1 MTDRAAPPSMMR
13 FEPDSGWSAAVT
25 PVSSDEHNQNDNTPP
40 SIQSAPSLSADALL
54 NIGES
59 MQEVFENLKIGDS
72 RLQGWNQVH
81 AALRLLG
88 AKLQERKALQER
100 LSALEEEIKGIRGL
114 AMEVVKN
121 AHHSEQEVHE
131 TSKLR
136 MQIAE
141 SLNEKL
147 SAALKD

>member
-1 MTDRAAPPSMMR
+1 MSDQAAKPTMMR
-13 FEPDSGWSAAVT
+13 FEPDMGWSAAVAPTVQGET
-25 PVSSDEHNQNDNTPP
+25 PSVQEENLPQTST
-40 SIQSAPSLSADALL
+40 SLSADALL

-59 MQEVFENLKIGDS
+59 MQDVFEDLKIGDQ
-72 RLQGWNQVH
+72 RLQGWSQVH

-88 AKLQERKALQER
+88 AKLQERKALLER
-100 LSALEEEIKGIRGL
+100 LAALDEEIDGVRGL

-121 AHHSEQEVHE
+121 AHQSEQEVHE

-141 SLNEKL
+141 SLSEKL
-147 SAALKD
+147 GAALKG

>member
-1 MTDRAAPPSMMR
+1 MTDHAAKPTMMR
-13 FEPDSGWSAAVT
+13 FEPDMGWSAAAA
-25 PVSSDEHNQNDNTPP
+25 PVVPQDDAADPP
-40 SIQSAPSLSADALL
+40 ARLPQTVESLTADALL

-59 MQEVFENLKIGDS
+59 MQDVFENLKISDQ
-72 RLQGWNQVH
+72 RLQGWSQVH

-88 AKLQERKALQER
+88 AKLQERKALLER
-100 LSALEEEIKGIRGL
+100 LAALDEEIDGVRGL

-121 AHHSEQEVHE
+121 AHQSEQEVHE

-141 SLNEKL
+141 SLNDKL
-147 SAALKD
+147 SAALKG

>member
-1 MTDRAAPPSMMR
+1 MANQSIKPTMMR
-13 FEPDSGWSAAVT
+13 FEPDMGWSAAAA
-25 PVSSDEHNQNDNTPP
+25 PVVPDENPGEKPARPP
-40 SIQSAPSLSADALL
+40 QIIEGLTADALL

-59 MQEVFENLKIGDS
+59 MQDVFENLKISDQ
-72 RLQGWNQVH
+72 RLQGWSQVH

-88 AKLQERKALQER
+88 AKLQERKALLER
-100 LSALEEEIKGIRGL
+100 LAALDEEIDGVRGL
-114 AMEVVKN
+114 AMEVVRN
-121 AHHSEQEVHE
+121 AHQSEQEVHE

-147 SAALKD
+147 GAALKG

>member
-1 MTDRAAPPSMMR
+1 MTDEAGKPTMMR
-13 FEPDSGWSAAVT
+13 FEPDMGWSPAGT
-25 PVSSDEHNQNDNTPP
+25 PVIPNDAPP
-40 SIQSAPSLSADALL
+40 EKAAALPQIMEGLTTEALL

-59 MQEVFENLKIGDS
+59 MQDVFENLKIGDQ
-72 RLQGWNQVH
+72 RLQGWSQVH

-88 AKLQERKALQER
+88 AKLQERKTLLDRLAALD
-100 LSALEEEIKGIRGL
+100 EEIDGVRGL

-121 AHHSEQEVHE
+121 AHQSEQEVHE
-131 TSKLR
+131 TSRLR

-147 SAALKD
+147 SAALKG

>member
-1 MTDRAAPPSMMR
+1 MTDRSAPPTMMR
-13 FEPDSGWSAAVT
+13 FEPDSGWAAAVT
-25 PVSSDEHNQNDNTPP
+25 PPEPAEEEQNDNEVVPVQP
-40 SIQSAPSLSADALL
+40 FNSLSAEALL

-88 AKLQERKALQER
+88 AKLQERKALLER
-100 LSALEEEIKGIRGL
+100 LNALDEEIKGIRGL

-121 AHHSEQEVHE
+121 AHHSEQEIHE

-147 SAALKD
+147 SSALKG

>member
-1 MTDRAAPPSMMR
+1 MTDQAAKPTMMR
-13 FEPDSGWSAAVT
+13 FEPDMGWSAAAAPVVPDENPEEKQARPPQIMEGMT
-25 PVSSDEHNQNDNTPP
+25 P
-40 SIQSAPSLSADALL
+40 DALL

-59 MQEVFENLKIGDS
+59 MQDVFENLKINDQ
-72 RLQGWNQVH
+72 RLQGWSQVH

-88 AKLQERKALQER
+88 AKLQERKTLLDRLAALD
-100 LSALEEEIKGIRGL
+100 EEIDGVRGL

-121 AHHSEQEVHE
+121 AHQSEQEVHE
-131 TSKLR
+131 TAKLR

-147 SAALKD
+147 GAVLKG